1 MLWQIIMKSKF
12 ITLQL
17 GIKKNKT
24 DGLLIFL
31 PDNSYTQI
39 ISTLNKFAAAPVII
53 SKKNISKANP
63 KYIFINSG
71 NANACTGK
79 EGFDNVNKI
88 LETLSSKLNCKT
100 HEIIIMSTGIIGRQ
114 LPIEKIYKAIINQ
127 KFNKYSSL
135 KESAIAIMTTDKFPK
150 YKTKTYTIAS
160 KKIHFRGICK
170 GAGMIEPNMATM
182 LAFIETDVKLDKKNM
197 KKCLQYCSNLS
208 FNSISV
214 DGDMSTNDCVSF
226 TTTNTIDINLNNQ
239 KILTKFLECA
249 SDFFITLSSLI
260 VKDGEGATK
269 VIELNV
275 INSKSLTAA
284 QQISRKIS
292 HSLLVKTAMYG
303 EDPNWGRIIASLGSL
318 NDLTIDIS
326 KVKLF
331 INDILCFSDGIPKDA
346 GSKKLSQSMKKNNI
360 KIIIDLG
367 IGKHS
372 QSLYFSD
379 LSHEYV
385 HINSEY
391 TT

>member
-1 MLWQIIMKSKF
+1 MLWKAVMKSKF

-17 GIKKNKT
+17 GIKKNKY
-24 DGLLIFL
+24 DGLLICL
-31 PDNSYTQI
+31 ADNSNTQI
-39 ISTLNKFAAAPVII
+39 ISTLNKFAAAPIII
-53 SKKNISKANP
+53 SKNNIQKANP

-79 EGFDNVNKI
+79 EGLDNTNRILKI
-88 LETLSSKLNCKT
+88 LSSKLNCKPY
-100 HEIIIMSTGIIGRQ
+100 EIIIMSTGIIGRQ
-114 LPIEKIYKAIINQ
+114 LPINKIC
-127 KFNKYSSL
+127 SSL
-135 KESAIAIMTTDKFPK
+135 SNESFDKYTSLKNSAIAIMTTDKFPK
-150 YKTKTYTIAS
+150 YKSKTYTIGS
-160 KKIHFRGICK
+160 KKINFRGICK

-182 LAFIETDVKLDKKNM
+182 LAFIETDVNIKKNNL
-197 KKCLQYCSNLS
+197 KKYLQYCANLS

-214 DGDMSTNDCVSF
+214 DGDMSTNDCVAF
-226 TTTNTIDINLNNQ
+226 TSNNNIDINLSNKRN
-239 KILTKFLECA
+239 LTRFMECA
-249 SDFFITLSSLI
+249 SDFFLSLSSLI

-269 VIELNV
+269 IIELSI
-275 INSKSLTAA
+275 INSKTLQAA

-318 NDLTIDIS
+318 DDLSLNIS

-331 INDILCFSDGIPKDA
+331 INDILCFSNGISKDA
-346 GSKKLSQSMKKNNI
+346 GSKKLSKSMKKNNI
-360 KIIIDLG
+360 KIVIDLG
-367 IGKHS
+367 LGRYS

-385 HINSEY
+385 HINSDY